1 MSERVSGVFF
11 VCMCMYLSFR
21 VYRVRIMYRV
31 CMLALAPAILLLYF
45 RHIDIV
51 SSIQVNNKLIA
62 AIVVVIFVILANYIE
77 Y

>member
-1 MSERVSGVFF
+1 MSESFLF
-11 VCMCMYLSFR
+11 VCVCIYRFA
-21 VYRVRIMYRV
+21 YRVRIMYRV